1 MERDNFKRDILW
13 VLQFIPVSLKLGKDE
28 KEEVWDGRTKGP
40 PRKDKF
46 PELDDVLAMIKKALE

>member
-1 MERDNFKRDILW
+1 MIDIWL
-13 VLQFIPVSLKLGKDE
+13 VLVFIPLSLKLGKDE

-46 PELDDVLAMIKKALE
+46 PELADVLAMVKKALE

>member
-1 MERDNFKRDILW
+1 MMDIHKFTCL
-13 VLQFIPVSLKLGKDE
+13 SLKPGQED

-46 PELDDVLAMIKKALE
+46 PELENVLALVKKAIE